1 MEIEYFGGNCIKLSN
16 KKANVIVDDNL
27 VEIGLKAKTTSS
39 DVSLVTSK
47 DIKVENDARFVVNC
61 PGSYEISDISIK
73 GIAARSHLDE
83 DGQRATVYVVRMGD
97 FTVAVV
103 GHIYPDISDDLA
115 EEIGVVDILV
125 IPVGGSGYTLD
136 AVGAAKVANKIDP
149 KVVIPTHYA
158 DSKISYPVPQAELA
172 EFLKIMGA
180 NEPEKT
186 SLLKVKE
193 SELGDKMHVV
203 VLERI

>member
-1 MEIEYFGGNCIKLSN
+1 MEIEYFGGNCVKLSN
-16 KKANVIVDDNL
+16 KKANLIVDDNL
-27 VEIGLKAKTTSS
+27 AELGLKTKITSN
-39 DVSLVTSK
+39 DISLVTSK
-47 DIKVENDARFVVNC
+47 DIKVDNDARFSINC
-61 PGSYEISDISIK
+61 PGSYEISDISVK

-83 DGQRATVYVVRMGD
+83 DGERATVYVVRIGD
-97 FTVAVV
+97 FSVAIV
-103 GHIYPDISDDLA
+103 GHIYPDVSDQLA
-115 EEIGVVDILV
+115 EDIGVVDILI

-158 DSKISYPVPQAELA
+158 DSKINYPVPQSELA
-172 EFLKIMGA
+172 EFLKVMGS

-203 VLERI
+203 VVERS